1 MTTYSEHPSRP
12 ISELEAFIGNILGVT
27 GNQSKKQ
34 RDLSVTMKE
43 AFDRDAGFVVSC
55 MINNDDGEH
64 AKVALERSM
73 ACLSVCLNDANA
85 FAGAGR
91 NSDHLVSFGYIAA
104 AICLREMEMEFS

>member
-43 AFDRDAGFVVSC
+43 AFDRDAGFVVNC
-55 MINNDDGEH
+55 IINDDGEH
-64 AKVALERSM
+64 AADALERSM
-73 ACLSVCLNDANA
+73 ACLSLCLDEGNV
-85 FAGAGR
+85 FVGAGR
-91 NSDHLVSFGYIAA
+91 NSDQLVSFGYIAA
-104 AICLREMEMEFS
+104 AVCLKEMELEFS